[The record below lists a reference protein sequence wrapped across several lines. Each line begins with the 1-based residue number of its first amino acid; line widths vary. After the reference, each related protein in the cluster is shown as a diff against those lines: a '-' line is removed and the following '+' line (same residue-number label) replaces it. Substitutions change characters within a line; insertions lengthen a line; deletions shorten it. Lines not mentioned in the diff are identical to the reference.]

1 MGRAEC
7 VSAVV
12 DYIEDH
18 LSEKL
23 DLASVAGG
31 VGYSKYHLHRVFAD
45 TVGMSIHDYATRRQ
59 LTEAAKLLVFSG
71 KPILE
76 IALAA
81 GYESQQAFTAV
92 FKQMYKKTP
101 GEYREKGEFYPLQLR
116 FHFRET
122 APQAWPPETLSPET
136 VKANIEFAAFAD
148 IPLWLDLVTWI
159 IDGFPN
165 LQQEE
170 YLEALEQA
178 ILEKRALILKQ
189 ENLAAAAMV
198 FQPLTGAID
207 FFGVHP
213 LYRKCG
219 IAQAFLDK
227 VMEEGLAAGEIS
239 VTTFR
244 EGDKADTGYRKV
256 YQALGFAEAELLTE
270 FGYPTQRMVLAPRGG
285 GRNG

>member
-1 MGRAEC
+1 MGRTEC

-23 DLASVAGG
+23 ELASVAGG

-45 TVGMSIHDYATRRQ
+45 TVGMSIHDYVTRRQ

-101 GEYREKGEFYPLQLR
+101 GEYREKREFYPLQLK
-116 FHFRET
+116 FHFRERT
-122 APQAWPPETLSPET
+122 PQALLPED
-136 VKANIEFAAFAD
+136 VKAKIEFASFAD

-170 YLEALEQA
+170 YLEALERA

-189 ENLAAAAMV
+189 EGLAAAAMV
-198 FQPLTGAID
+198 FQPLTGTID

-219 IAQAFLDK
+219 IAEAFLDK
-227 VMEEGLAAGEIS
+227 VMEEGMAAGEIS

-244 EGDKADTGYRKV
+244 EGDKADTGYRKA
-256 YQALGFAEAELLTE
+256 YQALGFVEAEFLTE
-270 FGYPTQRMVLAPRGG
+270 FGYPTQRMVLFPKGG
-285 GRNG
+285 GVDG